1 MKYKIGD
8 VLVTRNNKRWKILKI
23 NDYEYIVQSLDYLT
37 VFHFRIKEFDS
48 YDLTKEEPLN

>member
-48 YDLTKEEPLN
+48 YDLTKEEPLS

>member
-8 VLVTRNNKRWKILKI
+8 VLVTRNNKRWKILNI

-37 VFHFRIKEFDS
+37 VWQFKIKEFDL
-48 YDLTKEEPLN
+48 YELTKEEPLS

>member
-1 MKYKIGD
+1 MKYKIDD